1 MKVRFMR
8 MIFRRRRRFPPLP
21 PSALRF
27 MNEDDERLLRTGRE
41 LVGLLFT
48 HGLTPTGS
56 LLDVGC
62 GYGRLAVGLLT
73 ERRFQGRYHGFDVLK
88 RHVAWCRETLTP
100 VAPSYTFD
108 HLDVRNGRYNP
119 TGTVEPENVR
129 FPVEDASVTTAAL
142 FSVFTHFHRADIE
155 RYLAELARVLQPGGK
170 AVTTWLL
177 YDEERLPL
185 VTAGTAAY
193 PMRHRLDEHTLCAEL
208 EDPLRAIAFEESV
221 ARGWVTAAGLEISDA
236 QRGSWAGEPGPVFQD
251 LLVLRR
257 PAGDGADGEG

>member
-1 MKVRFMR
+1 MV
-8 MIFRRRRRFPPLP
+8 FRRRHRPPPLP
-21 PSALRF
+21 PPALRF

-41 LVGLLFT
+41 LVDLLFK
-48 HGLTPTGS
+48 HGLTSTGS

-62 GYGRLAVGLLT
+62 GYGRLAIGLMA
-73 ERRFQGRYHGFDVLK
+73 ERRFRGRYRGFDVLE
-88 RHVAWCRETLTP
+88 RHVTWCRETLTP
-100 VAPSYTFD
+100 TAPSYTFA
-108 HLDVRNGRYNP
+108 HVDVHNGRYNP

-142 FSVFTHFHRADIE
+142 FSVFTHFYRADIK

-177 YDEERLPL
+177 YNEERLPL
-185 VTAGTAAY
+185 VTASTAAY
-193 PMRHRLDEHTLCAEL
+193 PMHHRLDEHTLCAEL

-221 ARGWVTAAGLEISDA
+221 ARSWVTAAGLEVSEE
-236 QRGSWAGEPGPVFQD
+236 QHGSWAGEPGPVFQD

-257 PAGDGADGEG
+257 PTGGGADGKG